1 VYENIQYKNIYI
13 KQKAMKTFS
22 KKLRTKS
29 GNILKSYVSAWKS
42 SIKIE
47 NRIYP
52 KRYRGSGRFINVAD
66 YSGYIISMLKDLGY
80 KFLEGNDAPR
90 GGAQGYYIKVSKIAL
105 DTLIS
110 NMDV

>member
-1 VYENIQYKNIYI
+1 MKNPGENMDLNKNKI
-13 KQKAMKTFS
+13 S
-22 KKLRTKS
+22 ENVKS
-29 GNILKSYVSAWKS
+29 IHLIAICGTGMGAL
-42 SIKIE
+42 
-47 NRIYP
+47 
-52 KRYRGSGRFINVAD
+52 G
-66 YSGYIISMLKDLGY
+66 SMLKDLGY